1 MDDRIANLVTCWISG
16 SLCEDDCER
25 LLELVSSG
33 QITADELAGMA
44 VASVEAGE
52 YFSQRRRYRK
62 LARRRAWI
70 LSAAAACL
78 VALLCVGA
86 KFWLSSSKIYTA
98 GPGETRT
105 VSLND
110 GSRVVLNSGSSLLVP
125 RNFSAAHR
133 FVTLDGEASFYVR
146 KATSPLLVKTSDNG
160 EITVY
165 GTVFNAKSYSDDSQ
179 VEIALSEGSVSY
191 KIDASVR
198 PFTIEPGE
206 RIIFDKT
213 AHVVDIDN
221 ADIESCFAWS
231 RGELVFSD
239 VSFCDIVN
247 ALERKYASR
256 INLSLSDISLMSRHF
271 TCTFNQD
278 DDFAS
283 AVSDIAELAGGRVC
297 RDGDRVTICN

>member
-1 MDDRIANLVTCWISG
+1 M
-16 SLCEDDCER
+16 CESDCER
-25 LLELVSSG
+25 LLELVSSE
-33 QITADELAGMA
+33 QITVDELVGMA
-44 VASVEAGE
+44 TASVEAGE
-52 YFSQRRRYRK
+52 YFSRRRRRRQ
-62 LARRRAWI
+62 LVRRRAWM

-78 VALLCVGA
+78 VALVCVGA
-86 KFWLSSSKIYTA
+86 KFWLSSSKVYTA
-98 GPGETRT
+98 EPGRTRT

-110 GSRVVLNSGSSLLVP
+110 GSRVVLNSGSSLRVP
-125 RNFSAAHR
+125 RNFSASHR
-133 FVTLDGEASFYVR
+133 SVTLDGEASFYVR
-146 KATSPLLVKTSDNG
+146 KAASPLFVKTSDNG

-165 GTVFNAKSYSDDSQ
+165 GTVFNAKSYSDDSH

-221 ADIESCFAWS
+221 ADIESCFAWN

-239 VSFCDIVN
+239 VSFCDIIN

-271 TCTFNQD
+271 TCSFDQD
-278 DDFAS
+278 DDFDS
-283 AVSDIAELAGGRVC
+283 AVRDIAELAGVRVY
-297 RDGDRVTICN
+297 RDGDGVTICN